1 MNNYLEVTNLSKS
14 FDSFQLHNISFT
26 LPKGYIMGLIGPNGS
41 GKTTT
46 IKLILNMLKRTGG
59 TVKVMGLD
67 NIAEEQK
74 VKSELG
80 VVFDTNYFSD
90 DWKVSQVE
98 KSISVFYPNWDSQKF
113 ADMLRKFHIA
123 PTKKVKELSKGMQM
137 KLMLA
142 CAFSYDAK
150 LLILDEPTSGLDPV
164 SRDELLKILSEYIE
178 DGEHSVLFSTHI
190 TGDLERAADYIT
202 YISYGELYFTGSK
215 DDFVDM
221 FRIVKGGIE
230 ELSDDLKNKAAGIR
244 TFPTGFEAKVTIMS
258 NILKSTKLDIA
269 LVKPYFKTICFTLLL
284 PIVFAAI
291 NRSLLTGVSF
301 AMCFI
306 AMTTGYTFSITEK
319 NSMDRL
325 FGILPVRKSELVI
338 GRYVFVLAMGLLSLI
353 ISLIAQPLVLKVLGE
368 TVGVFDIVTAAI
380 AGVFL
385 FALYTVFQ
393 IPGYYKYG
401 SIKGRVFMYI
411 PVAGFLVTLLLLSK
425 MPAIGK
431 SIISIVESS
440 PILLVF
446 LAVFSIVAMYAVS
459 IILSIRIMKK
469 KEM

>member
-1 MNNYLEVTNLSKS
+1 
-14 FDSFQLHNISFT
+14 
-26 LPKGYIMGLIGPNGS
+26 
-41 GKTTT
+41 
-46 IKLILNMLKRTGG
+46 
-59 TVKVMGLD
+59 
-67 NIAEEQK
+67 
-74 VKSELG
+74 
-80 VVFDTNYFSD
+80 
-90 DWKVSQVE
+90 
-98 KSISVFYPNWDSQKF
+98 
-113 ADMLRKFHIA
+113 
-123 PTKKVKELSKGMQM
+123 
-137 KLMLA
+137 
-142 CAFSYDAK
+142 
-150 LLILDEPTSGLDPV
+150 
-164 SRDELLKILSEYIE
+164 
-178 DGEHSVLFSTHI
+178 
-190 TGDLERAADYIT
+190 
-202 YISYGELYFTGSK
+202 
-215 DDFVDM
+215 
-221 FRIVKGGIE
+221 
-230 ELSDDLKNKAAGIR
+230 
-244 TFPTGFEAKVTIMS
+244 MS
-258 NILKSTKLDIA
+258 NILKSTKFDIA

-353 ISLIAQPLVLKVLGE
+353 ISLIAQPLILKVLGE

-411 PVAGFLVTLLLLSK
+411 PVAGFLITLLLITKSPVGESK
-425 MPAIGK
+425 LLFTVIN
-431 SIISIVESS
+431 S
-440 PILLVF
+440 PILLML
-446 LAVFSIVAMYAVS
+446 LAVIFVIAMYVVS
-459 IILSIRIMKK
+459 ILVSIKILKN

>member
-1 MNNYLEVTNLSKS
+1 
-14 FDSFQLHNISFT
+14 
-26 LPKGYIMGLIGPNGS
+26 
-41 GKTTT
+41 
-46 IKLILNMLKRTGG
+46 
-59 TVKVMGLD
+59 
-67 NIAEEQK
+67 
-74 VKSELG
+74 
-80 VVFDTNYFSD
+80 
-90 DWKVSQVE
+90 
-98 KSISVFYPNWDSQKF
+98 
-113 ADMLRKFHIA
+113 
-123 PTKKVKELSKGMQM
+123 
-137 KLMLA
+137 
-142 CAFSYDAK
+142 
-150 LLILDEPTSGLDPV
+150 
-164 SRDELLKILSEYIE
+164 
-178 DGEHSVLFSTHI
+178 
-190 TGDLERAADYIT
+190 
-202 YISYGELYFTGSK
+202 
-215 DDFVDM
+215 
-221 FRIVKGGIE
+221 
-230 ELSDDLKNKAAGIR
+230 
-244 TFPTGFEAKVTIMS
+244 MS

-306 AMTTGYTFSITEK
+306 AMTTGYPFSITEK

-353 ISLIAQPLVLKVLGE
+353 ISLIVQPLVLKVLGE

-411 PVAGFLVTLLLLSK
+411 PVAGFLITLLLITKSPVGESK
-425 MPAIGK
+425 LLFTVIN
-431 SIISIVESS
+431 S
-440 PILLVF
+440 PILLML
-446 LAVFSIVAMYAVS
+446 LAVIFVIAMYVVS
-459 IILSIRIMKK
+459 ILVSIKILKN

>member
-1 MNNYLEVTNLSKS
+1 
-14 FDSFQLHNISFT
+14 
-26 LPKGYIMGLIGPNGS
+26 
-41 GKTTT
+41 
-46 IKLILNMLKRTGG
+46 
-59 TVKVMGLD
+59 
-67 NIAEEQK
+67 
-74 VKSELG
+74 
-80 VVFDTNYFSD
+80 
-90 DWKVSQVE
+90 
-98 KSISVFYPNWDSQKF
+98 
-113 ADMLRKFHIA
+113 
-123 PTKKVKELSKGMQM
+123 
-137 KLMLA
+137 
-142 CAFSYDAK
+142 
-150 LLILDEPTSGLDPV
+150 
-164 SRDELLKILSEYIE
+164 
-178 DGEHSVLFSTHI
+178 
-190 TGDLERAADYIT
+190 
-202 YISYGELYFTGSK
+202 
-215 DDFVDM
+215 
-221 FRIVKGGIE
+221 
-230 ELSDDLKNKAAGIR
+230 
-244 TFPTGFEAKVTIMS
+244 MS

-353 ISLIAQPLVLKVLGE
+353 ISLIVQPLVLKVLGE

-380 AGVFL
+380 AGIFL

-411 PVAGFLVTLLLLSK
+411 PVAGFLITLLLITKSPVGESK
-425 MPAIGK
+425 LLFTVIN
-431 SIISIVESS
+431 S
-440 PILLVF
+440 PILLML
-446 LAVFSIVAMYAVS
+446 LAVIFVIAMYVVS
-459 IILSIRIMKK
+459 ILVSIKILKN